1 MCVCVT
7 VRHPLYGWCVCVTVR
22 LVYLKEKLEKRQVR
36 YRRLRPVN
44 EATSQQVDR
53 LAMQSPFKGDN
64 TTDDGTTWIAKLT
77 KSVGLTRF
85 SHHTD
90 SLRPEQN

>member
-1 MCVCVT
+1 MT
-7 VRHPLYGWCVCVTVR
+7 AR
-22 LVYLKEKLEKRQVR
+22 LVYLKDKLEKRQVR
-36 YRRLRPVN
+36 YRPLRPVN
-44 EATSQQVDR
+44 EAPSQQVNR

-64 TTDDGTTWIAKLT
+64 TPFDGTTWIAKLT

-90 SLRPEQN
+90 SLRPKQD